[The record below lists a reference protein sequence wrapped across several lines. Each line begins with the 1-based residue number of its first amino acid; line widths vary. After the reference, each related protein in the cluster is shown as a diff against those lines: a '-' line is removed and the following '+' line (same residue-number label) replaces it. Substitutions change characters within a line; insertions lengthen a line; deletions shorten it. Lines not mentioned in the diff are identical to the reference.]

1 MTDAPPSPRPL
12 VAALGRYTPG
22 RATEG
27 MVKLSSNESPFPPS
41 RRVRDRVTQAIEHCH
56 RYPPHRSADLVDLIC
71 RHVSTTET
79 IFGPDQVAISN
90 GSVALLRHL
99 FEAFVEPGG
108 EVVVGWRSFE
118 VYAVFAG
125 LCAAQLVKVPLDHDM
140 FDVEAIIA
148 AVGPTT
154 SLVLLTSP
162 NNPTGSVIGHDALVA
177 LLEAVPPTCLVV
189 IDNAYAEFDCNVDTC
204 RPLELVASHP
214 NLFVVRTLS
223 KAYALAGLRL
233 GYGVGHPEVVTAIEA
248 CRTPFEVSGVALAA
262 GVAALEAPTE
272 ALPQIN
278 RTILERHRC
287 LRALW
292 QEGIGVGA
300 SQGNFLWLSAG
311 RLTARFQE
319 RLFADGYLV
328 REFAGEGLRVSLGT
342 PDENDGW
349 LRSIKAVWSD
359 ARLPRHDPALL
370 ANAGALEQPTLQTQ
384 RASYS
389 LSLWDEHPG
398 ALD

>member
-1 MTDAPPSPRPL
+1 
-12 VAALGRYTPG
+12 
-22 RATEG
+22 

-41 RRVRDRVTQAIEHCH
+41 RRVRDCVTQAIEHCH
-56 RYPPHRSADLVDLIC
+56 RYPPHRSVDLVDLIS

-79 IFGPDQVAISN
+79 LFSPDQVTISN
-90 GSVALLRHL
+90 GSAALLRHL
-99 FEAFVEPGG
+99 FQAFVEEGS

-118 VYAVFAG
+118 VYPVFAG
-125 LCAAQLVKVPLDHDM
+125 LFSAQLVKVPLNHDM

-148 AVGPTT
+148 AVGPAT

-162 NNPTGSVIGHDALVA
+162 NNPTGSVIGHDALMA

-214 NLFVVRTLS
+214 NLFVIRTLS

-233 GYGVGHPEVVTAIEA
+233 GYGVGHPDVVAAIES

-262 GVAALEAPTE
+262 GIAALEAPSE

-278 RTILERHRC
+278 QIILERHRC
-287 LRALW
+287 TRALW
-292 QEGIGVGA
+292 HQGIGVGT
-300 SQGNFLWLSAG
+300 SQGNFLWLSSG
-311 RLTARFQE
+311 HLTTRFQE
-319 RLFADGYLV
+319 KLFADGYLV
-328 REFAGEGLRVSLGT
+328 RAFSGEGLRVSIGT

-349 LRSIKAVWSD
+349 LRSVQTAWSNL
-359 ARLPRHDPALL
+359 RLSRLNPSLL
-370 ANAGALEQPTLQTQ
+370 ADAGPLERPTLRTQ
-384 RASYS
+384 HAAYS
-389 LSLWDEHPG
+389 LSLWDEHATDTGIP
-398 ALD
+398 